1 MTPTNTATD
10 PRQRAGEFEQRLRAI
25 ESELRR
31 DGAQGNDPKAQALFE
46 TLAEVLG
53 GAVKALDD
61 YRNRREP
68 AWR

>member
-1 MTPTNTATD
+1 MTPANTTTD
-10 PRQRAGEFEQRLRAI
+10 PRLRAGEFEQRLRAI
-25 ESELRR
+25 QSELRQ
-31 DGAQGNDPKAQALFE
+31 DAAQNSDASAQALFE

-68 AWR
+68 AWK